1 MSRILRRPMFRGG
14 PASSDGVGITSGLDT
29 PKRGLVDGP
38 GGYAGDLDAILKQQ
52 KDIYEQQQNYV
63 QPKTS
68 EDILKKYNKD
78 IAAYDL
84 SFMDPD
90 SSGTGG
96 YAQDLANTYYAKST
110 PEYKKKYLE
119 LEEAKAAQ
127 QKLIGEKLG
136 FKFDQTLYG
145 KNVVDNKKTNLLDNS
160 QIDENNVLKPQ
171 DAEDFY
177 NKYYKML
184 SKNLGP
190 DQEEL
195 TRQKYLELAKFGLN
209 LLKPTPAGVKPNL
222 ASSIAAAA
230 EKPLEGYSNI
240 LTRESQAKQLP
251 KQLAAQAAL
260 AEMAPGSLG
269 KQINDLVSS
278 GAAKNPKE
286 AMELLMDKYTQAA
299 ARQKVEQETIK
310 EHAAD
315 FSILKQFKG
324 LSEPV
329 LKNAGRY
336 LLLHEKAGTR
346 SSPSEIKSTSE
357 PVKEEGRLYLDPING
372 KIVKYINGELLL
384 PGERG
389 YK

>member
-1 MSRILRRPMFRGG
+1 MSRVLRRPMFRGG
-14 PASSDGVGITSGLDT
+14 IADSEGVGITSGLDT

-38 GGYAGDLDAILKQQ
+38 GGYGEDLDAILKQQ
-52 KDIYEQQQNYV
+52 KDIYEQQQSYV
-63 QPKTS
+63 KPKTS

-90 SSGTGG
+90 SGGTGG

-145 KNVVDNKKTNLLDNS
+145 KNILDNKKDNLLNDLKE
-160 QIDENNVLKPQ
+160 ENNVLQPQ

-184 SKNLGP
+184 SRNLGP

-209 LLKPTPAGVKPNL
+209 LLKPTPAGIKPSL
-222 ASSIAAAA
+222 LGSVATAA

-269 KQINDLVSS
+269 KQINDLISS

-286 AMELLMDKYTQAA
+286 AMESLMDRYTQTA

-336 LLLHEKAGTR
+336 LILHEKAGTR

-357 PVKEEGRLYLDPING
+357 PVKQEGRLYLDPING
-372 KIVKYINGELLL
+372 KIAKYVNGELLL

>member
-1 MSRILRRPMFRGG
+1 
-14 PASSDGVGITSGLDT
+14 
-29 PKRGLVDGP
+29 
-38 GGYAGDLDAILKQQ
+38 
-52 KDIYEQQQNYV
+52 
-63 QPKTS
+63 
-68 EDILKKYNKD
+68 
-78 IAAYDL
+78 
-84 SFMDPD
+84 
-90 SSGTGG
+90 
-96 YAQDLANTYYAKST
+96 
-110 PEYKKKYLE
+110 
-119 LEEAKAAQ
+119 
-127 QKLIGEKLG
+127 
-136 FKFDQTLYG
+136 
-145 KNVVDNKKTNLLDNS
+145 
-160 QIDENNVLKPQ
+160 
-171 DAEDFY
+171 
-177 NKYYKML
+177 ML

>member
-1 MSRILRRPMFRGG
+1 MSRVLRRPMFRGG
-14 PASSDGVGITSGLDT
+14 IADSEGVGITSGLDT

-52 KDIYEQQQNYV
+52 KDIYEQQQNYI

-90 SSGTGG
+90 SGGTGG

-145 KNVVDNKKTNLLDNS
+145 KNILGNKKDNLLNDLKE
-160 QIDENNVLKPQ
+160 ENNVLQPQ

-184 SKNLGP
+184 SRNLGP

-209 LLKPTPAGVKPNL
+209 LLKPTPAGIKPSL
-222 ASSIAAAA
+222 LGSVATAA

-269 KQINDLVSS
+269 KQINDLISS

-286 AMELLMDKYTQAA
+286 AMESLMDRYTQTA

-336 LLLHEKAGTR
+336 LILHEKAGTR

-357 PVKEEGRLYLDPING
+357 PVKQEGRLYLDPING
-372 KIVKYINGELLL
+372 KIAKYVNGELLL

>member
-1 MSRILRRPMFRGG
+1 MSRVLRRPMFRGG
-14 PASSDGVGITSGLDT
+14 IADSEGVGITSGLDT

-52 KDIYEQQQNYV
+52 KDIYEQQQNYI

-90 SSGTGG
+90 SGGTGG

-145 KNVVDNKKTNLLDNS
+145 KNILDNKKDNLLNDLKE
-160 QIDENNVLKPQ
+160 ENNVLQPQ

-184 SKNLGP
+184 SRNLGP

-209 LLKPTPAGVKPNL
+209 LLKPTPAGIKPSL
-222 ASSIAAAA
+222 LGSVATAA

-269 KQINDLVSS
+269 KQINDLISS

-286 AMELLMDKYTQAA
+286 AMELLMDRYTQTA

-336 LLLHEKAGTR
+336 LILHEKAGTR

-357 PVKEEGRLYLDPING
+357 PVKQEGRLYLDPING
-372 KIVKYINGELLL
+372 KIAKYVNGELLL

>member
-1 MSRILRRPMFRGG
+1 MSRVLRRPMFRGG
-14 PASSDGVGITSGLDT
+14 IANSEGVGITSGLDT

-52 KDIYEQQQNYV
+52 KDIYEQQQNYI

-90 SSGTGG
+90 SGGTGG

-145 KNVVDNKKTNLLDNS
+145 KNILGNKKDNLLNDLKE
-160 QIDENNVLKPQ
+160 ENNVLQPQ

-184 SKNLGP
+184 SRNLGP

-209 LLKPTPAGVKPNL
+209 LLKPTPAGIKPSL
-222 ASSIAAAA
+222 LGSVATAA

-269 KQINDLVSS
+269 KQINDLISS

-286 AMELLMDKYTQAA
+286 AMESLMDRYTQTA

-336 LLLHEKAGTR
+336 LILHEKAGTR

-357 PVKEEGRLYLDPING
+357 PVKQEGRLYLDPING
-372 KIVKYINGELLL
+372 KIAKYVNGELLL

>member
-1 MSRILRRPMFRGG
+1 MSRVLRRPMFRGG
-14 PASSDGVGITSGLDT
+14 IADSEGVGITSGLDT

-52 KDIYEQQQNYV
+52 KDIYEQQQNYI

-90 SSGTGG
+90 SGGTGG

-145 KNVVDNKKTNLLDNS
+145 KNILDNKKDNLLNDLKE
-160 QIDENNVLKPQ
+160 ENNVLQPQ

-184 SKNLGP
+184 SRNLGP

-209 LLKPTPAGVKPNL
+209 LLKPTPAGIKPSL
-222 ASSIAAAA
+222 LGSVATAA

-269 KQINDLVSS
+269 KQINDLISS

-286 AMELLMDKYTQAA
+286 AMESLMDRYTQTA

-336 LLLHEKAGTR
+336 LILHEKAGTR

-357 PVKEEGRLYLDPING
+357 PVKQEGRLYLDPING
-372 KIVKYINGELLL
+372 KIAKYVNGELLL

>member
-1 MSRILRRPMFRGG
+1 MSRVLRRPMFRGG
-14 PASSDGVGITSGLDT
+14 IADSEGTGITSGLDT

-63 QPKTS
+63 KPKTS

-90 SSGTGG
+90 SGGTGG

-145 KNVVDNKKTNLLDNS
+145 KNILDNKKDNLLNDLKE
-160 QIDENNVLKPQ
+160 ENNVLQPQ

-184 SKNLGP
+184 SRNLGP

-209 LLKPTPAGVKPNL
+209 LLKPTPVGIK
-222 ASSIAAAA
+222 ASLLGSVAAAA

-269 KQINDLVSS
+269 KQINDLISS
-278 GAAKNPKE
+278 GAAKNSKE
-286 AMELLMDKYTQAA
+286 AMESLMDRYTQTA
-299 ARQKVEQETIK
+299 ARQKIEQETIK

-336 LLLHEKAGTR
+336 LILHEKAGTR

-357 PVKEEGRLYLDPING
+357 PVKQEGRLYLDPING
-372 KIVKYINGELLL
+372 KIAKYVNGELLL

>member
-1 MSRILRRPMFRGG
+1 
-14 PASSDGVGITSGLDT
+14 
-29 PKRGLVDGP
+29 
-38 GGYAGDLDAILKQQ
+38 
-52 KDIYEQQQNYV
+52 
-63 QPKTS
+63 
-68 EDILKKYNKD
+68 
-78 IAAYDL
+78 
-84 SFMDPD
+84 
-90 SSGTGG
+90 
-96 YAQDLANTYYAKST
+96 
-110 PEYKKKYLE
+110 
-119 LEEAKAAQ
+119 
-127 QKLIGEKLG
+127 
-136 FKFDQTLYG
+136 
-145 KNVVDNKKTNLLDNS
+145 
-160 QIDENNVLKPQ
+160 
-171 DAEDFY
+171 
-177 NKYYKML
+177 ML
-184 SKNLGP
+184 SRNLGP

-209 LLKPTPAGVKPNL
+209 LLKPTPAGIKPSL
-222 ASSIAAAA
+222 LGSVATAA

-269 KQINDLVSS
+269 KQINDLISS

-286 AMELLMDKYTQAA
+286 AMESLMDRYTQTA

-336 LLLHEKAGTR
+336 LILHEKAGTR

-357 PVKEEGRLYLDPING
+357 PVKQEGRLYLDPING
-372 KIVKYINGELLL
+372 KIAKYVNGELLL